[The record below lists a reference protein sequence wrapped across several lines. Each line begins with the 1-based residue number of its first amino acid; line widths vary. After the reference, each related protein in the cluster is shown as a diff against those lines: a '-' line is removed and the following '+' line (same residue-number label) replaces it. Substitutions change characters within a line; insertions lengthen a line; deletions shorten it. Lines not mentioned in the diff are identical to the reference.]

1 VADAS
6 HKAALWRAALGVL
19 CLDAAFACLIALA
32 AHPPARSLEIRV
44 ALPAGP
50 LSTDPVS
57 TDPPARA
64 VAASAPREIVVAI
77 ANAERAAPPLPAAPP
92 PPPAV
97 VRYVVTVPITDPAAR
112 PPDLAALIDGA
123 SLAVPT
129 LRSNAD
135 RIAVAPTPE
144 SFTPEAAP
152 RRTKLSSSADR
163 LTETAAPII
172 LLAESSD
179 LDRGPVDRLE
189 PQPAPAPVDD
199 RQARGVGRAALA
211 SDRLIAA
218 APALALDDA
227 PRRAIARADRLM
239 TSAPRAAV
247 LADETGW
254 SASARGWSS
263 EPLRPDLLP
272 TARPSPAVLLAHWL
286 PELSSPATTAELKT
300 QFVRLLLPL
309 VMQVNE
315 DILQQRDRVSALA
328 PRIDSG
334 QPLSEADT
342 RFVAELLQD
351 VRLDGWDTDELL
363 LRVDAVPLSMALA
376 QAAQESGWGRS
387 RPAREDNALFGQMMF
402 APAAHPQVQPFA
414 DLIETVTAYARNL
427 NSHPA
432 YAEFRRR
439 RAALRARGDALDGHA
454 LVPFIERYS
463 ERGVGYVETIR
474 QLMRMNNL
482 FALDVRVLDA
492 ALGDRSLAGAPLDV
506 PTLAGPILTD
516 PTLGAPAPV
525 GDGLAVDR
533 LLADPLAAE
542 DSAQG
547 IDN

>member
-1 VADAS
+1 VAGAS
-6 HKAALWRAALGVL
+6 HKAALLRAALGLL
-19 CLDAAFACLIALA
+19 CLDAAFACLITLA
-32 AHPPARSLEIRV
+32 AHPPARPLEIRV
-44 ALPAGP
+44 ALPAGA
-50 LSTDPVS
+50 LS
-57 TDPPARA
+57 TDPPAARA
-64 VAASAPREIVVAI
+64 LAAAAPREIVVAI
-77 ANAERAAPPLPAAPP
+77 ANAERAARP

-97 VRYVVTVPITDPAAR
+97 VRYVVTVPIGDPVAR

-135 RIAVAPTPE
+135 RIAVAPTSE
-144 SFTPEAAP
+144 AFTPEAAP

-163 LTETAAPII
+163 LTETAPPIA
-172 LLAESSD
+172 LLADSSD
-179 LDRGPVDRLE
+179 LDRGLVDRLE
-189 PQPAPAPVDD
+189 RQTAPAPVDD
-199 RQARGVGRAALA
+199 RQARGAGASAPA
-211 SDRLIAA
+211 SDRTIAS

-227 PRRAIARADRLM
+227 PRRAVARADRIM
-239 TSAPRAAV
+239 ASAPRAAA

-254 SASARGWSS
+254 SAGARGWSS
-263 EPLRPDLLP
+263 ETLRPELLP

-286 PELSSPATTAELKT
+286 PELSSPAITAELKT

-351 VRLDGWDTDELL
+351 VRLGSWDTDELL

-402 APAAHPQVQPFA
+402 APAARPQVQPFA

-439 RAALRARGDALDGHA
+439 RAAMRARGDALDGHA

-492 ALGDRSLAGAPLDV
+492 ALGDRSVAGSGLDA
-506 PTLAGPILTD
+506 PTLAGPTLAG
-516 PTLGAPAPV
+516 PTLRGPTFGGPAPA

-533 LLADPLAAE
+533 LLADPLAGE